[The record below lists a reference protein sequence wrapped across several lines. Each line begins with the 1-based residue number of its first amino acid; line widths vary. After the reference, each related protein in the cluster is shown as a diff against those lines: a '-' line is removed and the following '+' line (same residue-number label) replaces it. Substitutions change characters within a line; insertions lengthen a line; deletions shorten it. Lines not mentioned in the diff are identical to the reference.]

1 MGEQHYVCAMKDS
14 DAFVVASTL
23 DVYYVM
29 SIIGKDTKRPEIKV
43 RIHVMER

>member
-1 MGEQHYVCAMKDS
+1 MGEQRYVCAMKDS

-29 SIIGKDTKRPEIKV
+29 SIIGKDILNGQKSRSGY
-43 RIHVMER
+43 M